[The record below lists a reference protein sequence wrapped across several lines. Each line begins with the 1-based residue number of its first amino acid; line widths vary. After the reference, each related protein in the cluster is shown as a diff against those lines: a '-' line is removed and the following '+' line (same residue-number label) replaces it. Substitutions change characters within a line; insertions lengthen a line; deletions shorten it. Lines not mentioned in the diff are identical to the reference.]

1 MRVTPCF
8 SSLAQRS
15 PARSPSA
22 FGPPRQ
28 LRIPPV
34 DPFQHVSHLRRRNRH
49 DSLLRCRQDELSPVE
64 PLGVERQPEAVVPKD
79 LREVAPAPPENVEIA
94 AMRVAL
100 QLFLD
105 LKRQSLHAATHVGV
119 ARRDPHPHPARH
131 RDHRSLRT
139 FRTRRSASASTAL
152 STRTR
157 LPELSS
163 ISITPDFARR
173 PLAIAR
179 ECLAAWDPEGVA
191 APISTGSKIELS
203 LPPASGARAC
213 LRHVKSRLCATP
225 CRRATSH
232 TTAPGIS
239 VSSTILDFSSLL
251 QRRRRST
258 PRTFPSISA

>member
-22 FGPPRQ
+22 FGPPSQ

-34 DPFQHVSHLRRRNRH
+34 DPFQQVGHLRRRDRH
-49 DSLLRCRQDELSPVE
+49 DALLRRRPDELSPVE
-64 PLGVERQPEAVVPKD
+64 PLGVKRQPEAVVPKD

-100 QLFLD
+100 QLFLN

-139 FRTRRSASASTAL
+139 LKTRRSASASTSL

-157 LPELSS
+157 LPEPSS
-163 ISITPDFARR
+163 ISIIPDFARR
-173 PLAIAR
+173 LLAAAR
-179 ECLAAWDPEGVA
+179 DCLAASDPESVA
-191 APISTGSKIELS
+191 APISTGSKIEPF
-203 LPPASGARAC
+203 LPPGSGVRAC
-213 LRHVKSRLCATP
+213 VRHVKSRLCAT
-225 CRRATSH
+225 
-232 TTAPGIS
+232 
-239 VSSTILDFSSLL
+239 L
-251 QRRRRST
+251 
-258 PRTFPSISA
+258 